1 MIFCS
6 STDFSVKPWSI
17 TIFSA
22 LVQGYP
28 DKYYLY
34 FIHRDTYPY
43 KYLASNFYAYQFMY
57 TFKVF
62 DHTLIVETIIY
73 MYLLCFCPYINC
85 CNHTKYLFSRSIVV
99 DYYIQFSVIFINI
112 AYVRCNQTKP
122 ASRGLAC
129 GCMITATSTIIA
141 KTCPNFHHTKI
152 TGILESV
159 IHDARR
165 SKSRISVS

>member
-1 MIFCS
+1 MYKYVYQFKSLLLNSNVMIFCS

-85 CNHTKYLFSRSIVV
+85 CNHTKYLFSCSIVV
-99 DYYIQFSVIFINI
+99 DYYIQFSVIF
-112 AYVRCNQTKP
+112 YQYSLCTLQ
-122 ASRGLAC
+122 SH
-129 GCMITATSTIIA
+129 
-141 KTCPNFHHTKI
+141 KTC
-152 TGILESV
+152 EQ
-159 IHDARR
+159 
-165 SKSRISVS
+165 RISVRIYDNSN